1 MALSPTIPSLTPE
14 QKVFWEKGFVE
25 NTQELLSFEPSALIT
40 FYELK
45 YSRSILRFFS
55 GVVEQKKDG
64 KLTGLPFTKEIIYGG
79 VPYYP
84 IPCEDQGFEIS
95 SNNKFPRPRIK
106 VSNIVNKFRKGNE
119 GEAPEKY
126 MVGERFMSTIMRSHN
141 DLENARIKRFRV
153 FLRFIDDENF
163 GDAGNPF
170 GDPNTFAVIE
180 ESNWVISQKI
190 NENKFYIE
198 FELSSVFDVENVY
211 SPARR
216 MGSKYCSFIYRGEG
230 CRYAGIP
237 KTPKN
242 NEKFTYID
250 PIDLQE
256 KIITLKQRFPTEILE
271 YDPTGIYNIGD
282 SCFVSSPATYFDNSA
297 GKDISFTIG
306 EVNLSVI
313 PVRTFYVCKRY
324 NDGVDRKHPSSSPDY
339 WIVDA
344 CDKTLEGCR
353 RRFGDE
359 TVGLWDRKQLY
370 YELPFGGFPGLD
382 PLTYV

>member
-14 QKVFWEKGFVE
+14 EKAYWEKGFVE

-45 YSRSILRFFS
+45 YSNSILRFFS
-55 GVVEQKKDG
+55 GVVEEKKDG
-64 KLTGLPFTKEIIYGG
+64 NLTGLPFTKEIIYGG

-84 IPCEDQGFEIS
+84 IPCEDEGFEINA
-95 SNNKFPRPRIK
+95 NNKFPRPKIK
-106 VSNIVNKFRKGNE
+106 ISNIVNKFRKGND
-119 GEAPEKY
+119 GEDKEKF

-141 DLENARIKRFRV
+141 DLENARIRRFRV
-153 FLRFIDDENF
+153 FLRFLDNENF
-163 GDAGNPF
+163 GEVGNPF
-170 GDPNTFAVIE
+170 GDPNTFAVID

-211 SPARR
+211 SPSRR
-216 MGSKYCSFIYRGEG
+216 MASKYCGFIYRGEG

-242 NEKFTYID
+242 GDKFTYID
-250 PIDLQE
+250 PWDYEE
-256 KIITLKQRFPTEILE
+256 KTITLRQSFASEILE
-271 YDPTGIYNIGD
+271 YDPTGVYNIGD
-282 SCFVSSPATYFDNSA
+282 SCFVSSPAVYDDNIA
-297 GKDISFTIG
+297 GKDQTFVIG
-306 EVNLSVI
+306 GINLGVVPI
-313 PVRTFYVCKRY
+313 RTFYVCKRY
-324 NDGVDRKHPSSSPDY
+324 NDGALKKHPSTSPDY

-344 CDKTLEGCR
+344 CDKTQQGCKK
-353 RRFGDE
+353 RFGEENLDI
-359 TVGLWDRKQLY
+359 WDRKQLY